1 VFSAM
6 QKIHNENKKL
16 SAVRLSGG
24 LGNQLFQYAFSN
36 FIERQYGIVTQLDLD
51 SYSFSNSDDDRYPLI
66 NKLNIANKK
75 FITSTPFLYK
85 FMAQV
90 GPIRL
95 KKILLKKREIA
106 IRDRRIINNFEIIR
120 EGNCAYDKSIVFDS
134 NKYYIGNFIS
144 PAYWQK
150 YDEVI
155 VDEIRAQIMQYSK
168 SMDQVRDLQQNAH
181 KIAIHAR
188 RGDYIANPKTK
199 NFHGYCT
206 TDFYVEAVKRIIH
219 DYSNVKGVVI
229 ASDSEKF
236 AIELGSR
243 IKELNLE
250 IDFEFNKEPIIVLR
264 NLMKFEYFIGS
275 NSTLSW
281 WASTLGVSEVS
292 IFPKNWFVNS
302 DYSFNNSN
310 QYIKI
315 PILLDIDLSTD

>member
-1 VFSAM
+1 M

-66 NKLNIANKK
+66 SKLNIANKK

>member
-1 VFSAM
+1 M
-6 QKIHNENKKL
+6 QKIHNEDQKL
-16 SAVRLSGG
+16 SVVRLSGG

-51 SYSFSNSDDDRYPLI
+51 SYSFSNRDDDRYPLI

-90 GPIRL
+90 GSVKL
-95 KKILLKKREIA
+95 KKFLLKKREIT
-106 IRDRRIINNFEIIR
+106 IRDRPIIDNFNIVR
-120 EGNCAYDKSIVFDS
+120 EGNCAYDKGIVFDS

-155 VDEIRAQIMQYSK
+155 VDEIREQIMQYSK
-168 SMDQVRDLQQNAH
+168 SMGQARDSQQNAY

-206 TDFYVEAVKRIIH
+206 TDFYIEAVKRIIH

-229 ASDSEKF
+229 ASDSKKF

-243 IKELNLE
+243 LRELNLE

-264 NLMKFEYFIGS
+264 NLMKFKYFIGS

-310 QYIKI
+310 HYIKI
-315 PILLDIDLSTD
+315 PILLDIDLSID